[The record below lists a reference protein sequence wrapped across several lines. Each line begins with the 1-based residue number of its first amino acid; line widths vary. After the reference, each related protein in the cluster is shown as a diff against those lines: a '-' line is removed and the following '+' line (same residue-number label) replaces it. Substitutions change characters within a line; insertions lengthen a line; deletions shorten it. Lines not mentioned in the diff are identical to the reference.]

1 MPVEQKQVVCPKCQS
16 TDFKAAPQVQ
26 RAAELVLDGDKCPV
40 WVDYICVNGHQFAVN
55 IAR

>member
-1 MPVEQKQVVCPKCQS
+1 MPVEQKQVICPKCQS